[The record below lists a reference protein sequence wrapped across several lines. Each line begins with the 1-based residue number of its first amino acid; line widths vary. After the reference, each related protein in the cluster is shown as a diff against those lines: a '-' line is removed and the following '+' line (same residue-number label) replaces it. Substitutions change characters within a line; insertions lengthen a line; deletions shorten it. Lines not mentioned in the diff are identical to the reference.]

1 MNAKITACSF
11 TRVLTTP
18 AAGDD
23 GEVPLRRAIVAG
35 LLDAGVQDRP
45 VAAAWIRPAAG
56 APLHVLIADG
66 LESGTA
72 EREAEPV
79 TPLLFPLGATGRVVK
94 PSELDQL
101 LAPFTSWVACGG
113 SFEPLLAD
121 TEDQSRALDQRWP
134 AAPFDDVVGYL
145 SHQPFAWVVAC
156 TPVPGQAVQDELDNL
171 RRELFRLHQA
181 GRLSESDSVR
191 LERGQA
197 WFRELSRAG
206 QGGVWEVAIAV
217 GSPGE
222 GKARSLAAV
231 LATAAEQSTASY
243 RIRPLRGGPKRSA
256 DEALSAAADG
266 AAADGAPTGHADGAP
281 TDSVTGASGGDRAP
295 FRATTEL
302 AASLIRP
309 PETELPGVRAVAP
322 PSFDTTPESDD
333 GQPGGVALGTVLDRF
348 LRPAG
353 TLTVS
358 PDTLNRHVFV
368 CGATGGGKSQTV
380 RALLEALSRRSPR
393 VPWMVIEPAK
403 AEYAAM
409 AGRLSD
415 LPGCDVLVIRP
426 GDPRAVPVSV
436 NPLQPASLD
445 PGDPARS
452 FPLQS
457 HADLVRALFLAA
469 FHAEDPFPQVLS
481 RALTQCY
488 EAAGWDLVTSEPM
501 RTWHRATG
509 QPTPEGSARS
519 LPRYPTLGDLQ
530 GAALRVVDEIGYA
543 GDIKKNVRGY
553 VDVRIASL
561 RLGTPGRLFEGG
573 HPLDF
578 AALLR
583 RNVVVEIEGVTND
596 QDKAF
601 VMGALLIRVYEQLL
615 LENKH
620 RQADPATGQPLRH
633 LTVIEEAHRLLRNVP
648 PDSPAAHSLE
658 LFASLLAEVRAY
670 GEGIAVAE
678 QIPSKLIPD
687 VIKNTAL
694 KVVHRLPADD
704 DRHAVGATMNLTDA
718 QSEYVV
724 TLTPGTAAVFADG
737 MDRPVL
743 AHLPDGTARESA
755 SGQAGTMPLLAGGRR
770 SRSCGD
776 ECEAGSP
783 CTLSSMRHAQRFLDR
798 HPELTLWVEMSV
810 AAHGIGFP
818 APTLADRPAIR
829 QLKAAT
835 RAEPRLVQ
843 CAIAHAAEA
852 ALATRYHRLAEFF
865 DPDAF
870 ARHLTEVLTGI
881 LTGNGANSGCGR
893 DAGRWRFGH
902 QRYNDIR
909 SGLLKQPERAH
920 YEALLA
926 KARDRGLELEGDSP
940 TEDYFAV
947 EWLPANRID
956 ADEMRLMMF
965 GEQAPPLAVTAST
978 RLAGRGE
985 PENRT
990 RKAVDDLL
998 VWEEPGHKSSV
1009 LDQFFPKTTSAMARR

>member
-1 MNAKITACSF
+1 MNGKITACSF
-11 TRVLTTP
+11 TRVLTAP

-23 GEVPLRRAIVAG
+23 AEAPLRRAIVAG
-35 LLDAGVQDRP
+35 LLDAGVQDRT

-66 LESGTA
+66 LESGAA
-72 EREAEPV
+72 EREAGHPV
-79 TPLLFPLGATGRVVK
+79 TPLLFPLGATGRAVQ
-94 PSELDQL
+94 PAELSQL
-101 LAPFTSWVACGG
+101 LAPFTSWIACGG
-113 SFEPLLAD
+113 GFEPLLAD
-121 TEDQSRALDQRWP
+121 TDDQSRALDQRWS

-156 TPVPGQAVQDELDNL
+156 TPVPGRSVQDELDNL

-181 GRLSESDSVR
+181 GRLSELDSLR

-206 QGGVWEVAIAV
+206 TGGVWDVAIAV
-217 GSPGE
+217 GSPDD
-222 GKARSLAAV
+222 GKVRSLAAI
-231 LATAAEQSTASY
+231 LATAAERSTASY
-243 RIRPLRGGPKRSA
+243 RIRPLRGDPKRSA
-256 DEALSAAADG
+256 DGAFAAAADA
-266 AAADGAPTGHADGAP
+266 AAADGAPADDAAGE
-281 TDSVTGASGGDRAP
+281 SGGGDRAP

-309 PETELPGVRAVAP
+309 PETELPGVRAVAA

-333 GQPGGVALGTVLDRF
+333 GQPGRVELGTVLDRF

-353 TLTVS
+353 TLAVS

-380 RALLEALSRRSPR
+380 RALLEALSRRSPP

-409 AGRLSD
+409 AGRLAD
-415 LPGCDVLVIRP
+415 LPGCDVLAIRP
-426 GDPRAVPVSV
+426 GDPGAVPVSV

-445 PGDPARS
+445 PGDPARG

-469 FHAEDPFPQVLS
+469 FHADDPFPQVLS
-481 RALTQCY
+481 RALTRCY

-501 RTWHRATG
+501 RTWARATG
-509 QPTPEGSARS
+509 QPTPEGSDRS
-519 LPRYPTLGDLQ
+519 LPRYPTLGDLE
-530 GAALRVVDEIGYA
+530 GAALRVVDEIGY
-543 GDIKKNVRGY
+543 GDDIKKNVRGF

-578 AALLR
+578 AELLR

-601 VMGALLIRVYEQLL
+601 VMGALLIRLYEQLL
-615 LENKH
+615 LESKH
-620 RQADPATGQPLRH
+620 RRADPAPGQPLRH

-670 GEGIAVAE
+670 GEGIVVAE

-694 KVVHRLPADD
+694 KIVHRLPADD
-704 DRHAVGATMNLTDA
+704 DRHAVGATMNLSDA

-755 SGQAGTMPLLAGGRR
+755 SGQPGALPLLADGRR
-770 SRSCGD
+770 SRSCGRA
-776 ECEAGSP
+776 CEAGSP
-783 CTLSSMRHAQRFLDR
+783 CTLSSMRHAQRFLDS
-798 HPELTLWVEMSV
+798 HPELTLWMEMSV
-810 AAHGIGFP
+810 AAHGIGVP
-818 APTLADRPAIR
+818 APTLADTPATGH
-829 QLKAAT
+829 LKAAMKS
-835 RAEPRLVQ
+835 EPRLVE

-852 ALATRYHRLAEFF
+852 ALATRYHRLAGFF
-865 DPDAF
+865 DPDAL
-870 ARHLTEVLTGI
+870 ARHLTQVLTGI
-881 LTGNGANSGCGR
+881 LTGDGAYPGCGQ

-902 QRYNDIR
+902 QRYHDIR
-909 SGLLKQPERAH
+909 SGLLSRPGRAQH
-920 YEALLA
+920 EALIA
-926 KARDRGLELEGDSP
+926 KARDRGLALEGDSP

-947 EWLPANRID
+947 EWLPANRIG
-956 ADEMRLMMF
+956 AEEMRLMMF
-965 GEQAPPLAVTAST
+965 GEQTPALAVSAST
-978 RLAGRGE
+978 QLAGRGE

-990 RKAVDDLL
+990 RKAVGDLL
-998 VWEEPGHKSSV
+998 LWEKPAHKSSV
-1009 LDQFFPKTTSAMARR
+1009 LDQLFPKTASAPRREVIA

>member
-1 MNAKITACSF
+1 MNAKLTAHSF
-11 TRVLTTP
+11 IRVLTAP
-18 AAGDD
+18 AADDD
-23 GEVPLRRAIVAG
+23 GEAPLRRAIVAG

-66 LESGTA
+66 LESGAA
-72 EREAEPV
+72 EREAEHPV

-94 PSELDQL
+94 PAELGQL
-101 LAPFTSWVACGG
+101 LAPFTSWLACGG
-113 SFEPLLAD
+113 GFEPLLAD
-121 TEDQSRALDQRWP
+121 TEDQGRALDQRWS

-217 GSPGE
+217 GSPDR
-222 GKARSLAAV
+222 GKIRSLAAI

-243 RIRPLRGGPKRSA
+243 RIRPLRGDPEGS
-256 DEALSAAADG
+256 ADG
-266 AAADGAPTGHADGAP
+266 AFAAATNGVAAAGSG
-281 TDSVTGASGGDRAP
+281 TGASGGDRVP
-295 FRATTEL
+295 FRATTQL

-309 PETELPGVRAVAP
+309 PETELPGVRAVTP
-322 PSFDTTPESDD
+322 PSFDTTPECDD
-333 GQPGGVALGTVLDRF
+333 GQAGAVALGTVLDRF

-358 PDTLNRHVFV
+358 PDTLTRHVFV

-380 RALLEALSRRSPR
+380 RTLLEALSRGSPP

-415 LPGCDVLVIRP
+415 LSDGHVLVIRP
-426 GDPRAVPVSV
+426 GDPQAVPVSV

-445 PGDPARS
+445 PGDPTRS

-457 HADLVRALFLAA
+457 HADLVQALFLAA
-469 FHAEDPFPQVLS
+469 FHADDPFPQVLS

-501 RTWHRATG
+501 RSWNRATG
-509 QPTPEGSARS
+509 QPAPKGSDRS
-519 LPRYPTLGDLQ
+519 LPRYPTLGDLA
-530 GAALRVVDEIGYA
+530 GAALRIVDEIGY
-543 GDIKKNVRGY
+543 GDDMKKNVRGY
-553 VDVRIASL
+553 VDVRVASL
-561 RLGTPGRLFEGG
+561 RLGTPGRFFEGG

-578 AALLR
+578 AALLH

-601 VMGALLIRVYEQLL
+601 VMGVLLIRLYEQLL

-620 RQADPATGQPLRH
+620 RQADPATRQPLRH

-694 KVVHRLPADD
+694 KVVHRLPAAD
-704 DRHAVGATMNLTDA
+704 DRVAVGATMNLTDA

-724 TLTPGTAAVFADG
+724 TLTPGTAALFADG

-743 AHLPDGTARESA
+743 ARLPDGTARESA
-755 SGQAGTMPLLAGGRR
+755 SGQASTLPLVADGRR
-770 SRSCGD
+770 SRCCGH
-776 ECEAGSP
+776 ECQAGSP
-783 CTLSSMRHAQRFLDR
+783 CTLSSMRHAQRFLDS

-810 AAHGIGFP
+810 AAHGIGVP
-818 APTLADRPAIR
+818 APALADTPAIR
-829 QLKAAT
+829 RLKAAMQ
-835 RAEPRLVQ
+835 AEPRQVQ

-870 ARHLTEVLTGI
+870 ASHLARVLTGI
-881 LTGNGANSGCGR
+881 LTGDGANSGCMQ

-909 SGLLKQPERAH
+909 SGLLRQPERAQH
-920 YEALLA
+920 EALIA
-926 KARDRGLELEGDSP
+926 KARERGLDLEGDSP
-940 TEDYFAV
+940 MEDYSAV
-947 EWLPANRID
+947 AWLPANRID
-956 ADEMRLMMF
+956 ADQMRLMLF
-965 GEQAPPLAVTAST
+965 GEQTPALAVSAST
-978 RLAGRGE
+978 RLAGHGE

-998 VWEEPGHKSSV
+998 LWEEPGHKSSV
-1009 LDQFFPKTTSAMARR
+1009 LDQLFPKTTSALAGR